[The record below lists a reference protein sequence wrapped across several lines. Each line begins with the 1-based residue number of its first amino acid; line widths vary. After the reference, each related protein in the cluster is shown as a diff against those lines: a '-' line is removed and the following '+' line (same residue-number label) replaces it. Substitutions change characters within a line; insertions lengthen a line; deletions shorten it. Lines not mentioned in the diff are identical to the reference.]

1 MVTVF
6 DSQDLSFALQT
17 SRVLKL
23 QVLMNNQELIKPKL
37 NAEEFKKQL
46 REIRNAVTWL
56 LDTYEVTNEGSDN
69 NMPNNIRN
77 EKN

>member
-1 MVTVF
+1 MNNV
-6 DSQDLSFALQT
+6 
-17 SRVLKL
+17 
-23 QVLMNNQELIKPKL
+23 NNQEIIKPKL

-69 NMPNNIRN
+69 NTPNNIRN
-77 EKN
+77 KKKILNVYFYFLNI